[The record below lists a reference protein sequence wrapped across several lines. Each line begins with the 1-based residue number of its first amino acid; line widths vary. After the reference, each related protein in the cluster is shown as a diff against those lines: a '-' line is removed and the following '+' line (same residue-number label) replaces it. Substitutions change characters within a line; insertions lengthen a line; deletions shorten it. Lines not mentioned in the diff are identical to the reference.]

1 MGLASAVQRAN
12 KNEMQLFVEKE
23 VLSFF
28 LDMLEYSN
36 SNLMVRVLKG
46 LEEFM
51 YFLREHR
58 PSALEDSSLRK
69 KLEALQYHPD
79 QTVLEM
85 CQKIIDKFYFTD

>member
-1 MGLASAVQRAN
+1 MGLASAVQRAK

-23 VLSFF
+23 VLSLF

-36 SNLMVRVLKG
+36 SRLMVRVLKG

-51 YFLREHR
+51 FFLREHKT
-58 PSALEDSSLRK
+58 SALEDSSLRK

>member
-1 MGLASAVQRAN
+1 MGLASAVQRAK

-23 VLSFF
+23 VLSLF

-36 SNLMVRVLKG
+36 SRFMVKILKG

-51 YFLREHR
+51 YFLREHKL
-58 PSALEDSSLRK
+58 SALEDSNLRK